1 MALDSL
7 LRANDK
13 MSHPVS
19 RTTGPI
25 TVSFS
30 GFELCSLPWILL
42 PTSLASGP
50 EISIELNVRG
60 CFVIQ
65 LSTFFTELRSAL
77 LLLNCKS
84 FCILSHHLLFVK
96 NFFLF
101 CSIKT
106 FKRNCSCFHSKAL
119 LSEATHLYYHTAI
132 LLSRTF
138 FDFFNCFFK
147 RNNSS
152 LQLVYITMR
161 YSLCQANFSNILSF
175 LFCNK
180 KAVNTSI
187 SSCFL
192 PESISCYRNKISQ
205 QKKKRLPETMICFRS
220 DRESKR

>member
-1 MALDSL
+1 MLFSYQLSL
-7 LRANDK
+7 PNFVQLFCFRTAK
-13 MSHPVS
+13 AFIFYHIFLCLS
-19 RTTGPI
+19 RT
-25 TVSFS
+25 
-30 GFELCSLPWILL
+30 
-42 PTSLASGP
+42 
-50 EISIELNVRG
+50 
-60 CFVIQ
+60 
-65 LSTFFTELRSAL
+65 FF
-77 LLLNCKS
+77 
-84 FCILSHHLLFVK
+84 F
-96 NFFLF
+96 F

-106 FKRNCSCFHSKAL
+106 FKRNRSCFHSKAL
-119 LSEATHLYYHTAI
+119 LSEATRLYYHTAI

>member
-1 MALDSL
+1 MDPSADITRFRTRNLNWIE
-7 LRANDK
+7 R
-13 MSHPVS
+13 S
-19 RTTGPI
+19 RLFCYSVINFLYWT
-25 TVSFS
+25 SFS
-30 GFELCSLPWILL
+30 SFAFELQKLL
-42 PTSLASGP
+42 YFI
-50 EISIELNVRG
+50 ISSCVCQEL
-60 CFVIQ
+60 
-65 LSTFFTELRSAL
+65 FF
-77 LLLNCKS
+77 
-84 FCILSHHLLFVK
+84 F
-96 NFFLF
+96 F

-106 FKRNCSCFHSKAL
+106 FKRNRSYFRSKAL
-119 LSEATHLYYHTAI
+119 FSEATHLYYHTAI

-205 QKKKRLPETMICFRS
+205 
-220 DRESKR
+220 